1 VNPTERISAARK
13 MFFSG
18 DTVNA
23 RRACEVVLLA
33 PANAQEATDARL
45 ILVEYSRRAGDPRAG
60 AAHAEAAV
68 AAAPHD
74 ALAHYALAVC
84 VEEGGDKPGAIG
96 HLRRAIEC
104 NPDLVQAHR
113 YLGALLLDTGDVD
126 AAIASL
132 QRAITLDPD
141 HAEAWNNLGTA
152 LHFANRLSDAD
163 AAYRRAL
170 VLKPDYPRAEVNL
183 AVLQR
188 DQGLP
193 DLAEATLRASIARGP
208 LTVAFRPV
216 LNALADQL
224 RARDELDEAAR
235 LYLAAAKLAPDDSAA
250 EMLDLGWCL
259 PSGATSP
266 RRTRPTPMRCA

>member
-1 VNPTERISAARK
+1 
-13 MFFSG
+13 MFFTG
-18 DTVNA
+18 DIVNA

-33 PANAQEATDARL
+33 PASAQEAADARL
-45 ILVEYSRRAGDPRAG
+45 LLVEYSRRTGDPKAG

-68 AAAPHD
+68 AAAPRD

-84 VEEGGDKPGAIG
+84 VDEGGDKPGAIG
-96 HLRRAIEC
+96 HLGCAIEC
-104 NPDLVQAHR
+104 NADLVHAHR

-126 AAIASL
+126 AAITSL

-152 LHFANRLSDAD
+152 LHFASRLSDAD

-170 VLKPDYPRAEVNL
+170 VLKPEYPRAEVNL

-188 DQGLP
+188 DQGRP
-193 DLAEATLRASIARGP
+193 DLAETLRASIARGP
-208 LTVAFRPV
+208 LTAASRPV

-235 LYLAAAKLAPDDSAA
+235 LYLAAAKLAADDSAA
-250 EMLDLGWCL
+250 
-259 PSGATSP
+259 
-266 RRTRPTPMRCA
+266 